1 MYFGRNGAR
10 KLYREMMYSI
20 SKAPVNLYFDKT
32 PVGRILKRFTS
43 DLERLEGEL
52 HWYVSWLIRHV
63 F

>member
-1 MYFGRNGAR
+1 MHYGRNGAR
-10 KLYREMMYSI
+10 KLYREMMHSL

-52 HWYVSWLIRHV
+52 HWNVSWLIRHV